1 MTNENLQKLKIPAI
15 GLIAVGILN
24 ILFGLYFLFSALFVF
39 YSGLNYQNFATEQ
52 EKLYFNIGLYGI
64 MTLGVLSLLVAP
76 VIILGALKMMRG
88 EKAKM
93 AAILA
98 MIPLTSFSFI
108 IAIPF
113 GIWALLA
120 MNRTKEN
127 G

>member
-1 MTNENLQKLKIPAI
+1 MTSENIQKLKIPAI

-24 ILFGLYFLFSALFVF
+24 ILFGLYFLFSAIFVF
-39 YSGLNYQNFATEQ
+39 YTGVNYQNFTTEQ
-52 EKLYFNIGLYGI
+52 EKFIFNIGLYGI
-64 MTLGVLSLLVAP
+64 IALGVLSLLVAP
-76 VIILGALKMMRG
+76 VIIHGALKMMRG

-113 GIWALLA
+113 SIWTLLA
-120 MNRTKEN
+120 MSRIKEN
-127 G
+127 A